1 MADAAPILPFVQRL
15 AVPDPATRRGALLA
29 ILRELGVPVL
39 RYCDEI
45 AGRTPENIVVRL
57 GQGAP
62 RLVLAAHYDS
72 APGSSGAND
81 NAAGVA
87 ILLSLLREYRQHPPA
102 LPCDIVFF
110 DLEEA
115 GGWGSRAYVERFA
128 TEHILAMLNLDVC
141 GFGDTILLGPRH
153 SCEEWPLQA
162 AVDTAVQRGAGRVR
176 VVRHLPLGDDAS
188 FAAVGIPSL
197 SVTIAPEADVE
208 PLLEAVPLMR
218 QLRPAARMPAVAETI
233 HNGPRDSVDVV
244 EEAAMQAVRACVR
257 GMVAVLSQAYSG

>member
-1 MADAAPILPFVQRL
+1 MADAAPILPFAQRL
-15 AVPDPATRRGALLA
+15 ALADPAARRAALLA
-29 ILRELGVPVL
+29 ILRALGVPVL
-39 RYCDEI
+39 RYRDEI

-57 GQGAP
+57 GRGAP

-128 TEHILAMLNLDVC
+128 AAHILAMLNLDVC
-141 GFGDTILLGPRH
+141 GVGDTILIGPCH

-162 AVDTAVQRGAGRVR
+162 AVDAAVQRGAGRVR

-208 PLLEAVPLMR
+208 PLLAAVPAMR
-218 QLRPAARMPAVAETI
+218 QLRPAGQMPAIAETI
-233 HNGPRDSVDVV
+233 HSGPRDTVDVV
-244 EEAAMQAVRACVR
+244 EESAMQAVRACVR
-257 GMVAVLSQAYSG
+257 GMVAALSATSSG